1 MMNIDRTTLE
11 SVLAVAMAAG
21 REIMAIY
28 LDESRWQTQQK
39 EDDSPLTAA
48 DMAAHHCIE
57 SSLLQRYPAIP
68 VLSEESDEVP
78 LAERQSWS
86 RFWLVDPLDGTKEF
100 IARNNEFTVNIA
112 LVEGHE
118 AVLGVVYGPANA
130 TAYVA
135 AKGQGAFR
143 VKDGEWTRLQTEAL
157 PEKGRRDI
165 RLCTSRRHRDPRE
178 EGFIASVRADMGEV
192 AVVTAG
198 SSFKICAVA
207 EGMADAYPR
216 IVPTMEWDTA
226 AGQVVLEEAG
236 GALLDEQGRPFRY
249 NARARLRNG
258 SFLALGT
265 DPERWLA
272 SWRPVFTD
280 AS

>member
-1 MMNIDRTTLE
+1 MNLDRAMIE

-28 LDESRWQTQQK
+28 HDESRWQTEQK
-39 EDDSPLTAA
+39 ADDSPLTAA

-57 SSLLQRYPAIP
+57 SSLLQRYPEIP
-68 VLSEESDEVP
+68 VLSEESEEVA
-78 LAERQSWS
+78 LEERQGWS

-112 LVEGHE
+112 LVEGNE

-135 AKGQGAFR
+135 VKGLGAFR
-143 VKDGEWTRLQTEAL
+143 VKEGEWTRLQTAPL
-157 PEKGRRDI
+157 PVKGQRDI
-165 RLCTSRRHRDPRE
+165 KLCTSRRHRDPRE
-178 EGFIASVRADMGEV
+178 EGFIASVTADMGEV
-192 AVVTAG
+192 EVVTAG

-207 EGMADAYPR
+207 EGSADAYPR

-236 GALLDEQGRPFRY
+236 GALLDAQGRPFRY
-249 NARARLRNG
+249 NARASLLNG
-258 SFLALGT
+258 SFLAFGT

-272 SWRPVFTD
+272 CWRPVFAPAD
-280 AS
+280 